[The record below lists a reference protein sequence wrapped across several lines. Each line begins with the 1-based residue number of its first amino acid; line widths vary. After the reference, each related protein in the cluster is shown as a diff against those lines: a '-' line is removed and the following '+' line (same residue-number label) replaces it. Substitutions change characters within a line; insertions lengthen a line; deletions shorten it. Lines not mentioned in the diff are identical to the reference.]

1 MRLCFSGVEFSRPE
15 WTLRAD
21 GAFLEG
27 IHLIRGRVGSGKT
40 TLAHLAAGFLEPARG
55 TVVRE
60 GIESRMLSMQF
71 PEYHFTEP
79 TVSRETASWGL
90 SPDILPFTLARKG
103 TSDPYRLSRGEQKCL
118 QLSCSLARPWDLLIL
133 DEPYSSLDCVQKRAV
148 TRMIE
153 ENRSA
158 ITLLFTHEERILPRA
173 RAYWEMV
180 DGTLVSGGEGR

>member
-1 MRLCFSGVEFSRPE
+1 MMLSFSGVEFSRPE

-21 GAFLEG
+21 GTFLEG
-27 IHLIRGRVGSGKT
+27 VHLVRGRVGSGKT

-60 GIESRMLSMQF
+60 GIESRILSMQF

-79 TVSRETASWGL
+79 TVARETASWGL
-90 SPDILPFTLARKG
+90 STDILPFSLARR
-103 TSDPYRLSRGEQKCL
+103 TSSDPHRLSRGEQKCL
-118 QLSCSLARPWDLLIL
+118 QLSCCLARPWDLLIL
-133 DEPYSSLDCVQKRAV
+133 DEPYSSLDCIQKRAI

-158 ITLLFTHEERILPRA
+158 ITLLFTHEERIVPRV
-173 RAYWEMV
+173 RAYWEMEE
-180 DGTLVSGGEGR
+180 GILIFGGEK